1 MSCSKDVDSISSCE
15 TIEYP
20 NKPSLDW
27 FQSYGGSGEESHG
40 HFILSTNDG
49 GYIQIGETGFLPNN
63 AKILVVKINQ
73 NGQLIWKKEY
83 TDAGHNFGNSI
94 LQQLATGPCSLE
106 PHRSFG
112 LGVPWV

>member
-40 HFILSTNDG
+40 HFILSTNDEA
-49 GYIQIGETGFLPNN
+49 IF
-63 AKILVVKINQ
+63 K
-73 NGQLIWKKEY
+73 
-83 TDAGHNFGNSI
+83 
-94 LQQLATGPCSLE
+94 
-106 PHRSFG
+106 
-112 LGVPWV
+112 

>member
-1 MSCSKDVDSISSCE
+1 MSCSKDVDIISSCE

-20 NKPSLDW
+20 NKPSLSW

-63 AKILVVKINQ
+63 AKYLLLK
-73 NGQLIWKKEY
+73 
-83 TDAGHNFGNSI
+83 SI
-94 LQQLATGPCSLE
+94 KM
-106 PHRSFG
+106 
-112 LGVPWV
+112 VN